1 MEYFILKRCYF
12 EKISR
17 RGFFFVFIL
26 EKGVNDYGGKQETK
40 VEKMSRCWRV
50 ELKKK
55 MTESLGEGS
64 EWIMKSETQTKVL

>member
-1 MEYFILKRCYF
+1 MEYFILKRRYF

-17 RGFFFVFIL
+17 RGFFFVLMCYVFFLFCFFVFIL

-50 ELKKK
+50 E
-55 MTESLGEGS
+55 
-64 EWIMKSETQTKVL
+64 